1 MSSVIQTTSRLAR
14 PLAFGFTLLP
24 PCFLAVLVFT
34 YSVDFPQWD
43 QWGYVPFFEEFARGS
58 LTLSHLFAQVNE
70 YRQFFPNLVFVTL
83 GWLTRWDVRY
93 EMWATFLLACLI
105 SFNVYRLAKLTTDGM
120 GLRRLLLFFMANVL
134 IFSPSQ
140 YENWL
145 QGQQLVYYV
154 PIACITT
161 CILVAHSRISPIA
174 RFLVCACLSTISTFS
189 SANGG
194 LCWVV
199 ILPVFFT
206 VSRSPIPGRKWFI
219 LAWVLG
225 FLSNAALYLHGYHKP
240 WWSPGLLT
248 AFANPLQAVLYF
260 LRFLGAPLGLEKG
273 ELAALVGIILLSL
286 FAIGCVFLMKFRRDS
301 TLVRRMTPWLM
312 VGAYSILTA
321 GMTMVGRVGLGVRQ
335 SMNVRYI
342 GYSVY
347 LVVSL
352 IFLVPLITD
361 KLVSETK
368 FPGHRRLAQVTA
380 ALAILFLL
388 WQPLI
393 FARGI
398 QGMKE
403 MRLKLL
409 QSKASVLMINLVPD
423 PELVN
428 TLYPDLSFL
437 AAKANALDELG
448 FLRPGLVRSN
458 RVQDFEGD
466 KAGADVYGSLDHGET
481 SGKMYIVSGVA
492 TLPYR
497 REAAD
502 AVILAY
508 EKPNGD
514 CIVFA
519 LTHPKIGPGNPLF
532 AGKGGSNFQRW
543 EQSFS
548 GDQLPFRPAKVTAW
562 AFDANSAK
570 AFRLDGGYVIP

>member
-1 MSSVIQTTSRLAR
+1 MSSVIQTTSRVAR
-14 PLAFGFTLLP
+14 LSAFGLTLLP

-43 QWGYVPFFEEFARGS
+43 QWGYVSFFEEFSRGS
-58 LTLSHLFAQVNE
+58 LTFSHLFAQVNE

-93 EMWATFLLACLI
+93 EMWLLFLLACLI
-105 SFNVYRLAKLTTDGM
+105 SFNVYRLARLTTDGK
-120 GLRRLLLFFMANVL
+120 GLRRLLLFFMVNLL

-140 YENWL
+140 YQNWL

-161 CILVAHSRISPIA
+161 CILVAHSSLPSPA
-174 RFLVCACLSTISTFS
+174 RFFVCACLSTISTFS

-199 ILPVFFT
+199 VLPVLLT
-206 VSRSPIPGRKWFI
+206 ASRFPIPGRKWYMVAWL
-219 LAWVLG
+219 LA
-225 FLSNAALYLHGYHKP
+225 FLSNAALYLRGYHKP
-240 WWSPGLLT
+240 WWSPSLLT
-248 AFANPLQAVLYF
+248 ALSRPLQAVLYF
-260 LRFLGAPLGLEKG
+260 LGFLGAPLGLERGK
-273 ELAALVGIILLSL
+273 LAVLVGIILLSL
-286 FAIGCVFLMKFRRDS
+286 FAIGCVFLLKFRCDP
-301 TLVRRMTPWLM
+301 TLVRRMTPWMM

-321 GMTMVGRVGLGVRQ
+321 GMTMIGRVGLGVGQ

-352 IFLVPLITD
+352 IFLVPMITD
-361 KLVSETK
+361 KLVNETN
-368 FPGHRRLAQVTA
+368 FPGHRLSQIAA

-393 FARGI
+393 FAKGI
-398 QGMKE
+398 HGMKE
-403 MRLKLL
+403 MRSKLL
-409 QSKASVLMINLVPD
+409 QAKASVLLIDLVPD
-423 PELVN
+423 AELVN
-428 TLYPDLSFL
+428 TLYPDLSYL
-437 AAKANALDELG
+437 AAKANTLDELG
-448 FLRPGLVRSN
+448 FLRPRLVKSKRI
-458 RVQDFEGD
+458 QDFEGA

-481 SGKMYIVSGVA
+481 SGKMYVVSGIA

-497 REAAD
+497 GEAAD

-519 LTHPKIGPGNPLF
+519 FTHPKIGPSDPPF
-532 AGKGGSNFQRW
+532 TSKGGRKLSRW
-543 EQSFS
+543 QQSFS
-548 GDQLPFRPAKVTAW
+548 GEQLPFRPAKVTAW

-570 AFRLDGGYVIP
+570 AFRLDGNYVIQ

>member
-1 MSSVIQTTSRLAR
+1 MSSVIQTTSRPAR
-14 PLAFGFTLLP
+14 LLAFGLTLLP
-24 PCFLAVLVFT
+24 PCFLAALIFT

-43 QWGYVPFFEEFARGS
+43 QWGYVPFFEEFSRGA
-58 LTLSHLFAQVNE
+58 LTFSHLFAQVNE

-93 EMWATFLLACLI
+93 EMWALFLLACLI
-105 SFNVYRLAKLTTDGM
+105 SFNVYRMARLTIDGT
-120 GLRRLLLFFMANVL
+120 GLRVLLLVFMANLL

-140 YENWL
+140 SENWL

-154 PIACITT
+154 PIACITG
-161 CILVAHSRISPIA
+161 CILVAHSRLPPIA
-174 RFLVCACLSTISTFS
+174 RFAVCACLSTISTFS

-199 ILPVFFT
+199 VLPVLLT
-206 VSRSPIPGRKWFI
+206 AARSPIAGRKWFVT
-219 LAWVLG
+219 AWVLG
-225 FLSNAALYLHGYHKP
+225 FLSNAAFYLRGYYKP
-240 WWSPGLLT
+240 WWSPSPLT
-248 AFANPLQAVLYF
+248 ALVNPLQAVLYF

-273 ELAALVGIILLSL
+273 RLAAPVGFLLLSL
-286 FAIGCVFLMKFRRDS
+286 FAVGCALVIRYRHDS

-321 GMTMVGRVGLGVRQ
+321 VMTMIGRVGLGVGQ

-347 LVVSL
+347 LPVSL

-361 KLVSETK
+361 KLVNETK
-368 FPGHRRLAQVTA
+368 FTRRRSVPQVTV
-380 ALAILFLL
+380 ALAVLFLL

-393 FARGI
+393 FAKGI
-398 QGMKE
+398 QGMRE
-403 MRLKLL
+403 MRRKLL
-409 QSKASVLMINLVPD
+409 QSKASVLLIDLVPD

-437 AAKANALDELG
+437 AVKANILDELG
-448 FLRPGLVRSN
+448 FLRPRLVRSK
-458 RVQDFEGD
+458 RVQDFDG
-466 KAGADVYGSLDHGET
+466 GATGYGALDHGAN
-481 SGKMYIVSGVA
+481 SGKAYVVSGIA

-519 LTHPKIGPGNPLF
+519 LTHPGVGS
-532 AGKGGSNFQRW
+532 GGQRITSESGINFPRW
-543 EQSFS
+543 EKSFS

-562 AFDANSAK
+562 AFDANTAK
-570 AFRLDGGYVIP
+570 AFRLDGSYVIQ

>member
-1 MSSVIQTTSRLAR
+1 MSSVIQTTSRRAQL
-14 PLAFGFTLLP
+14 LAFSLALFP

-43 QWGYVPFFEEFARGS
+43 QWGYVPFFEEFSRGS
-58 LTLSHLFAQVNE
+58 LTFSHLFAQVNE

-93 EMWATFLLACLI
+93 EMWALFLLACLI
-105 SFNVYRLAKLTTDGM
+105 SFNIYRLARLTTGGV
-120 GLRRLLLFFMANVL
+120 GLRGFLLFFMANVL

-140 YENWL
+140 SENWL

-154 PIACITT
+154 PIACITG
-161 CILVAHSRISPIA
+161 CILVAHSRLPPIA
-174 RFLVCACLSTISTFS
+174 RFSVCACLSTISTFS

-199 ILPVFFT
+199 ILPVLLT
-206 VSRSPIPGRKWFI
+206 ASRSPIPNRTWFVI
-219 LAWVLG
+219 AWVLG
-225 FLSNAALYLHGYHKP
+225 FLSNAALYLRGYHKP
-240 WWSPGLLT
+240 WWSPSPLMAL
-248 AFANPLQAVLYF
+248 ANPLQAVLYF
-260 LRFLGAPLGLEKG
+260 LRFLGAPLGLESG
-273 ELAALVGIILLSL
+273 NLSAILGIVLLSL
-286 FAIGCVFLMKFRRDS
+286 FAFGSALVIRYRHDS
-301 TLVRRMTPWLM
+301 TLVRRMIPWLM
-312 VGAYSILTA
+312 IGAYSILTA
-321 GMTMVGRVGLGVRQ
+321 GMTMIGRVGMGARQ

-352 IFLVPLITD
+352 IFLVPLIAD

-368 FPGHRRLAQVTA
+368 FPRRHRLAQVTTA
-380 ALAILFLL
+380 VAILFLL
-388 WQPLI
+388 WQPLV
-393 FARGI
+393 FAKGI
-398 QGMKE
+398 QRMKG
-403 MRLKLL
+403 MRLKVLQAKAGVLL
-409 QSKASVLMINLVPD
+409 IDIAPD
-423 PELVN
+423 RELVN

-437 AAKANALDELG
+437 AAKANVLDELG
-448 FLRPGLVRSN
+448 FLRPRLVKSK
-458 RVQDFEGD
+458 RVQDFEGA
-466 KAGADVYGSLDHGET
+466 KVGADGYGSLDHGET
-481 SGKMYIVSGVA
+481 FGKMYLVSGIA

-514 CIVFA
+514 CVVFA
-519 LTHPKIGPGNPLF
+519 LTHPKIGPGDPPF
-532 AGKGGSNFQRW
+532 AGDGGRNFQRW

-548 GDQLPFRPAKVTAW
+548 GDQLPFRPAKITAW

-570 AFRLDGGYVIP
+570 AFRLDGSYVIQ